1 MDERDAGART
11 RHAVELLLLLVL
23 ATLWGASYSFIK
35 VGVQTIPPVTLIAG
49 RTLIAGVLLLAVMRG
64 WGVALPRDGATWRRF
79 LFQACLNSV
88 FPFTLIAWA
97 QRTVDASLATI
108 LNSTGPIFV
117 FLLTV
122 LITRHEATTLRKLL
136 GVIAGIAGIVAIVGP
151 QALEGLGRDLVAQLA
166 IVAATVCYAGAA
178 IFGRSFHGLPSIV
191 PAAGS
196 MICGAAVL
204 LPASFILEQPWT
216 LMPSTESVLA
226 LIGLSVFSTALA
238 FVIYFRLVHTLG
250 SVGTTAQAY
259 LRVPIGVL
267 IAVLVF
273 GETLTAS
280 AWLGMACVL
289 VGVAAMTIPARQSG

>member
-1 MDERDAGART
+1 MDTSETGGRT
-11 RHAVELLLLLVL
+11 KHAVELLRLLVL

-49 RTLIAGVLLLAVMRG
+49 RTLIAGLLLMAVMRG
-64 WGVALPRDGATWRRF
+64 WGVAFPRDRATWRRF

-108 LNSTGPIFV
+108 LNSTGPIFA
-117 FLLTV
+117 FLLTF
-122 LITRHEATTLRKLL
+122 LITRHEAVTGRKLL

-151 QALEGLGRDLVAQLA
+151 QALDGLGRDVVAQLA
-166 IVAATVCYAGAA
+166 IVAATICYAGAA
-178 IFGRSFHGLPSIV
+178 IFGRSFHGLAPIV

-196 MICGAAVL
+196 MVCGAAVL
-204 LPASFILEQPWT
+204 LPASLIIEQPWRLT
-216 LMPSTESVLA
+216 PSLESLLA
-226 LIGLSVFSTALA
+226 LVGLSVFSTALA

-250 SVGTTAQAY
+250 SVGTTSQAY

-267 IAVLVF
+267 IAALAL

-289 VGVAAMTIPARQSG
+289 VGVVAITLPARKAG